1 MDNSVV
7 VVTGGSGGIGQALV
21 KKYLQEG
28 CFVISADLEKTT
40 DFEDRNL
47 SFLQCNVECEKSIK
61 GISWR
66 RLRRNALC
74 CSKNS
79 LTRTRSSRTTT
90 WTTTWNYPQLE
101 KQLPSAMKLYA
112 E

>member
-47 SFLQCNVECEKSIK
+47 SFLQCNVECEKSINNLFEFVF
-61 GISWR
+61 S
-66 RLRRNALC
+66 
-74 CSKNS
+74 NS
-79 LTRTRSSRTTT
+79 FR
-90 WTTTWNYPQLE
+90 
-101 KQLPSAMKLYA
+101 KLIVFLFL
-112 E
+112 